1 MDFTGKRNEQ
11 LELVEEGEDNLLEIA
26 EKVFNRP
33 PGPSNSIQLELSD
46 DTVNS
51 SSDKTKLVGD
61 IMMCIMLHGIRI
73 LYTEEER
80 KQLNEQQFDRV
91 REYMRS
97 GPVRISSIFPV
108 NASISISIF
117 IYRTIATIRETN
129 NEFLIKSL
137 DSFVSLDER

>member
-97 GPVRISSIFPV
+97 FGYDPIKEVKVNEEGMVTNLKIYFKQVPV
-108 NASISISIF
+108 
-117 IYRTIATIRETN
+117 
-129 NEFLIKSL
+129 
-137 DSFVSLDER
+137 